1 MTKRL
6 LIVAGAAAAMLAVSG
21 CGRVAE
27 FAYDASR
34 RAPPQPVGSTEA
46 MTPQKLIE
54 PGPQARP
61 QRSDEVLRKSEE
73 RRSDE
78 FDLPPT

>member
-6 LIVAGAAAAMLAVSG
+6 GTAALAALALLATAG
-21 CGRVAE
+21 CGRVAD
-27 FAYDASR
+27 FAFDASR

-46 MTPQKLIE
+46 MTPQKLTE
-54 PGPQARP
+54 PSPQARP
-61 QRSDEVLRKSEE
+61 QRSDEVLRQSEE